1 MVIFQMIVIVNQHKK
16 HNSEEEKVERK
27 VHCVV
32 QVMSWWESRMAAEVV
47 VNVDGIL
54 FGMPLP
60 TMSSFLI
67 SFPILWQENSLSTS
81 WMYLVGAERLATSC
95 LLARRSLGCVGSP
108 RVSKFSK

>member
-1 MVIFQMIVIVNQHKK
+1 
-16 HNSEEEKVERK
+16 
-27 VHCVV
+27 
-32 QVMSWWESRMAAEVV
+32 MSWWESRMEAEVV

-60 TMSSFLI
+60 TMSSLLI

-81 WMYLVGAERLATSC
+81 WMYLVGVERLATSC

-108 RVSKFSK
+108 RVFKIQQMIVNSRFSWLMVISRSSKENGLSNLVKGRQRLL

>member
-1 MVIFQMIVIVNQHKK
+1 
-16 HNSEEEKVERK
+16 
-27 VHCVV
+27 
-32 QVMSWWESRMAAEVV
+32 MSWWESRMEAEVV

-60 TMSSFLI
+60 TMSSLLI

-81 WMYLVGAERLATSC
+81 WMYLVGVERLATSC

-108 RVSKFSK
+108 RVFKIQFSWLMVISRSSKENGLSNLVKGRQRLL